1 MINTKNV
8 FKKLLGLSLSAI
20 IAVTSLGGT
29 AAFASDGRL
38 SDKSIN
44 DIVKYRATDTGFF
57 SNNANAVS
65 KDGDALK
72 IQSSLKANGEISEY
86 TQPVT
91 RNFALDKSGDV
102 LGSLSFKIKADENN
116 TNKHSL
122 LFAFMNADDSASKE
136 STTFIIGENG
146 YLGSQNDQG
155 WTYNPVD
162 KVRQYAKGQF
172 YTIGIVFNKNYT
184 YDMYVDGAEIG
195 TISVKDEHKTMID
208 AMSNIKFKI
217 TVHESEV
224 GANKQA
230 TFYMKDIMWQVGGGA
245 LVAETE
251 KSEYVSGDTAAVKF
265 SAPIMNKDE
274 VSKVKLFESATGA
287 EQSAAAVFDGDNVK
301 VTLPNNLKSGR
312 EYRIELPEF
321 KDCLGNTLT
330 NDNVY
335 FNISEDAD
343 DKHAVTDLFET
354 FNNFT
359 GSGITATP
367 NGWTRS
373 TRGNNEGTIEKKIES
388 DGNAVMNFGH
398 DSTPDGAR
406 WKFVALWY
414 DLKTSYK
421 TGTLTMSY
429 DIAPQIGD
437 PGSWQNDP
445 ENWNA
450 TSFGFYALS
459 SIPTDQGDSVKKGAL
474 LSGQLGSKLGGAKT
488 LVSSDNE
495 LKTDTDSK
503 WATGLELTDSNLN
516 TWHSVKMV
524 LDLDKHIYKYFFDG
538 ELINTSTTLFDDVD
552 SATDYSKIKTNGI
565 RGIGLITGTYGKKSE
580 QLIDNIKV
588 SHSTNKALGES
599 TNLLRENFD
608 NYKEEGNLF
617 DNAAYEGYLP
627 QNWYS
632 TNLWGNQIAASLKPY
647 ADSSRGTALEMGI
660 IIPDDI
666 DSRQENDG
674 AQWGYPEL
682 YHPFEKQYT
691 TGVLT
696 VDYDVNP
703 LKLVDPTTEGLD
715 KVTSKWYT
723 AGNAMTTF
731 NMTLYKDIYTGD
743 EVDQK
748 IGGNKINKNNAKRIF
763 GIQNKNFSV
772 YKNNTADNK
781 GVYTSANA
789 KAATE
794 GQWYRVRHI
803 IDIDNDVIET
813 YLGTTDEDM
822 TLFGISKLS
831 DFTYKENNAVTGS
844 LKDGIGGIGFGM
856 NDKAFLGDTCVDNI
870 SVKYTPFKSSK
881 GISAVRFSDYSGIA
895 YGSAS
900 ETTTLAD
907 TIAISFTDAP
917 DVSNADISL
926 YETANPT
933 KTIGYTGALSETAD
947 NVYIMNLNEF
957 LTANT
962 EYTLKVD
969 GVTCGGEAIEA
980 YTHKITAEK
989 NGEFVIEPMKI
1000 SVNGSVKSDGENY
1013 ATETLKSGDT
1023 VETSVV
1029 IINTTGTKH
1038 EWAFSSGVYKNKMLN
1053 KFDYRMI
1060 SLDGTSADGKYAKA
1074 VCTFNIDDETVKDLT
1089 KIRAY
1094 LWNGM
1099 TAMRP
1104 QSASCD
1110 LICGAAE

>member
-8 FKKLLGLSLSAI
+8 FKKLLDLSLSSI

-57 SNNANAVS
+57 ANNANAVS
-65 KDGDALK
+65 KDDDALK
-72 IQSSLKANGEISEY
+72 IQSSVNKNNEVSEHS
-86 TQPVT
+86 QPVT
-91 RNFALDKSGDV
+91 RSFALDKSGDV
-102 LGSLSFKIKADENN
+102 LGSFSFDIKAGENN
-116 TNKHSL
+116 TNQHSL
-122 LFAFMNADDSASKE
+122 LFAFRNPDDPNSDIKPVF
-136 STTFIIGENG
+136 FIIGENG
-146 YLGSQNDQG
+146 FLGSQTNPG
-155 WTYNPVD
+155 WTYNPTDIVQ
-162 KVRQYAKGQF
+162 QYTKGQ
-172 YTIGIVFNKNYT
+172 YYKIGIVFNKDYT
-184 YDMYVDGAEIG
+184 YDIYVDGTKLGRGVISAENQRA
-195 TISVKDEHKTMID
+195 KLD
-208 AMSNIKFKI
+208 AMTNIDFMI
-217 TVHESEV
+217 AVHDNTKN
-224 GANKQA
+224 ADNRA

-251 KSEYVSGDTAAVKF
+251 KKVYSSGDTATVKF

-287 EQSAAAVFDGDNVK
+287 EQSAAAVFDGDNVN

-321 KDCLGNTLT
+321 KDCFGNTLT

-335 FNISEDAD
+335 FNVAASSGSHEVIDFFESFDSMGTGTKAKPTGWNRSVRGDA
-343 DKHAVTDLFET
+343 
-354 FNNFT
+354 
-359 GSGITATP
+359 
-367 NGWTRS
+367 
-373 TRGNNEGTIEKKIES
+373 NEGFSEKA
-388 DGNAVMNFGH
+388 DNNGNSVMRFGH
-398 DSTPDGAR
+398 DGTSSSGNPWR
-406 WKFVALWY
+406 FVTMWC
-414 DLKTSYK
+414 DLGTTFTS
-421 TGTLTMSY
+421 GTLTMSY
-429 DIAPQIGD
+429 DIAPMVAD
-437 PGSWQNDP
+437 PGNWQSDTLYDSS
-445 ENWNA
+445 A
-450 TSFGFYALS
+450 FGFFALS
-459 SIPTDQGDSVKKGAL
+459 KTEAAGNPGDFVKKGAF

-488 LVSSDNE
+488 TVSAANE
-495 LKTDTDSK
+495 NKADTDNK
-503 WATGLELTDSNLN
+503 WATGLELTESNVN
-516 TWHSVKMV
+516 EWHSVTMV
-524 LDLDKHIYKYFFDG
+524 LDLDNGVYKYYLDG
-538 ELINTSTTLFDDVD
+538 ELKNTSENLFNDVD
-552 SATDYSKIKTNGI
+552 SISDYSKIKSVGI
-565 RGIGLITGTYGKKSE
+565 RGIGLASGEYAKKSE

-599 TNLLRENFD
+599 VDDFSEDWSGYTYHAWTADDQWTQKVGCHSIRPANWGHRSYGWEGAALSEPVADENGNIAMKMGLCSD
-608 NYKEEGNLF
+608 KE
-617 DNAAYEGYLP
+617 
-627 QNWYS
+627 
-632 TNLWGNQIAASLKPY
+632 WGA
-647 ADSSRGTALEMGI
+647 
-660 IIPDDI
+660 
-666 DSRQENDG
+666 
-674 AQWGYPEL
+674 PEL
-682 YHPFEKQYT
+682 YHPLNEKYT
-691 TGVLT
+691 SGIIT
-696 VDYDVNP
+696 VDYDVKAERIVSDSDEDYSALTYSNKSLNAFNFTIYSEKFDDTQMG
-703 LKLVDPTTEGLD
+703 LKEMADGKKYSYPGSDYMSAKYGRRAFSITNGEMLVNKTSGADA
-715 KVTSKWYT
+715 VTSKQISAQTWY
-723 AGNAMTTF
+723 
-731 NMTLYKDIYTGD
+731 
-743 EVDQK
+743 
-748 IGGNKINKNNAKRIF
+748 
-763 GIQNKNFSV
+763 S
-772 YKNNTADNK
+772 
-781 GVYTSANA
+781 
-789 KAATE
+789 
-794 GQWYRVRHI
+794 VRHVM
-803 IDIDNDVIET
+803 DIDNNRIET
-813 YLGTTDEDM
+813 YIKNNDNYELLGVTPISGFDYTDNNV
-822 TLFGISKLS
+822 
-831 DFTYKENNAVTGS
+831 TYFDHTS
-844 LKDGIGGIGFGM
+844 IGGIGFAV
-856 NDKAFLGDTCVDNI
+856 NEKAYLSDTRLDNI

-933 KTIGYTGALSETAD
+933 KTIGYTGALSETAN

-1110 LICGAAE
+1110 LICGAAK

>member
-44 DIVKYRATDTGFF
+44 DIVKYRATDTGLFA
-57 SNNANAVS
+57 NNANAVS

-72 IQSSLKANGEISEY
+72 IQSSVNKNNEVSEHS
-86 TQPVT
+86 QPVT
-91 RNFALDKSGDV
+91 RAFALDKSGDV
-102 LGSLSFKIKADENN
+102 LGGFSFDIKAGENN
-116 TNKHSL
+116 TNQHSL
-122 LFAFMNADDSASKE
+122 LFAFRNPDDPNSDIKPVF
-136 STTFIIGENG
+136 FIIGENG
-146 YLGSQNDQG
+146 FLGSQTNPG
-155 WTYNPVD
+155 WTYNPTDIVQ
-162 KVRQYAKGQF
+162 QYTKGQ
-172 YTIGIVFNKNYT
+172 YYKIGIVFNKDYT
-184 YDMYVDGAEIG
+184 YDIYVDGPKLGRGVISAENQRA
-195 TISVKDEHKTMID
+195 KLD
-208 AMSNIKFKI
+208 AMTNIDFMI
-217 TVHESEV
+217 AVHDNTKN
-224 GANKQA
+224 ADNRA
-230 TFYMKDIMWQVGGGA
+230 TFYMKDIMWQVGGGT

-265 SAPIMNKDE
+265 SAPIMNPDA
-274 VSKVKLFESATGA
+274 VSNVKLYESATGTA
-287 EQSAAAVFDGDNVK
+287 LTTDAAAYDGENVTVK
-301 VTLPNNLKSGR
+301 LPGNLKANA

-335 FNISEDAD
+335 FNVAASSGSHEVIDF
-343 DKHAVTDLFET
+343 FES
-354 FNNFT
+354 FESM
-359 GSGITATP
+359 GSGTKAKP
-367 NGWTRS
+367 NGWNRS
-373 TRGNNEGTIEKKIES
+373 NRGEANEGFSEKA
-388 DGNAVMNFGH
+388 DNNGNAVLKLGH
-398 DSTPDGAR
+398 DGSAATGNPWR
-406 WKFVALWY
+406 FVTMWY
-414 DLKTSYK
+414 DLGTTFT
-421 TGTLTMSY
+421 TGKLTMSY
-429 DIAPQIGD
+429 DIAPSVVN
-437 PGSWQNDP
+437 PGNWQSDTLYDST
-445 ENWNA
+445 A
-450 TSFGFYALS
+450 FFFYALS
-459 SIPTDQGDSVKKGAL
+459 SMPDNADQALGGGAV

-488 LVSSDNE
+488 KASPTNE
-495 LKTDTDSK
+495 NKSDTDSK
-503 WATGLELTDSNLN
+503 WATGLEVTDGNLN

-524 LDLDKHIYKYFFDG
+524 LDLDNYIYEYYFDG
-538 ELINTSTTLFDDVD
+538 KLINTSTTLFDDVYD
-552 SATDYSKIKTNGI
+552 VSDYSKIKDGI
-565 RGIGLITGTYGKKSE
+565 RGIGLGTSQYAKKSE

-588 SHSTNKALGES
+588 SHSTNKALGEE
-599 TNLLRENFD
+599 TELLSENF
-608 NYKEEGNLF
+608 
-617 DNAAYEGYLP
+617 NAYTETNNILNNGTAYLP
-627 QNWYS
+627 SGWS
-632 TNLWGNQIAASLKPY
+632 HANLWGNQVATVLKPY
-647 ADSSRGTALEMGI
+647 EDTERGTSLEMGLQI
-660 IIPDDI
+660 AEKE
-666 DSRQENDG
+666 SYVYNDNER
-674 AQWGYPEL
+674 WNNPEL
-682 YHPFEKQYT
+682 YRALDQKYT
-691 TGVLT
+691 SGILT
-696 VDYDVNP
+696 MEYDVNP
-703 LKLVDPTTEGLD
+703 ATLIDVNDTRLD
-715 KVTSKWYT
+715 KIKGKWYDVDT
-723 AGNAMTTF
+723 AITSF
-731 NMTLYKDIYTGD
+731 NMTLYSEVYTGNQTAQNTND
-743 EVDQK
+743 NQIKAV
-748 IGGNKINKNNAKRIF
+748 NAKRIF
-763 GIQNKNFSV
+763 GIQNKNLSV
-772 YKNNTADNK
+772 YKDNTGSTSAPK
-781 GVYTSANA
+781 GVYGASYA

-794 GQWYRVRHI
+794 GQWYRIRHI

-813 YLGTTDEDM
+813 YIGTTENDL
-822 TLFGISKLS
+822 TLAGITKLS
-831 DFTYKENNAVTGS
+831 YFGLEG
-844 LKDGIGGIGFGM
+844 GIGGIGFGM
-856 NDKAFLGDTCVDNI
+856 NAYSFLGKTYLDNI

-980 YTHKITAEK
+980 YIHKITAEK
-989 NGEFVIEPMKI
+989 NGELVIEPMKI

-1099 TAMRP
+1099 TAMQP

>member
-57 SNNANAVS
+57 ANNANAVS
-65 KDGDALK
+65 RDDDALK
-72 IQSSLKANGEISEY
+72 IQSGLDGKGDVIQD

-91 RNFALDKSGDV
+91 RAFTLDKSGDV
-102 LGSLSFKIKADENN
+102 LGSFSFDIKAGENN

-122 LFAFMNADDSASKE
+122 LFAFRNPDDPGSNIKPVF
-136 STTFIIGENG
+136 FIIGEDG
-146 YLGSQNDQG
+146 FLGSRA
-155 WTYNPVD
+155 NPEW
-162 KVRQYAKGQF
+162 QYTPRDIAQQYTKGQ
-172 YTIGIVFNKNYT
+172 YYKIGVVFNKDYT
-184 YDMYVDGAEIG
+184 YDICVDGEKIG
-195 TISVKDEHKTMID
+195 TGVISAEDQKAKLDVMTKIDFMIAVHDETKDVE
-208 AMSNIKFKI
+208 NR
-217 TVHESEV
+217 
-224 GANKQA
+224 A

-265 SAPIMNKDE
+265 SAPIMNKGE
-274 VSKVKLFESATGA
+274 VSKVKLYESATGA
-287 EQSAAAVFDGDNVK
+287 KQSVAAAFDGDNVN

-335 FNISEDAD
+335 FNVAASSSVRDIIDEYEGFEAMPSGDYTKPAGWYLQQRSNGQILAFSRAVDDEQYGKSLEIGKIS
-343 DKHAVTDLFET
+343 
-354 FNNFT
+354 
-359 GSGITATP
+359 ATP
-367 NGWTRS
+367 TSGDAGWS
-373 TRGNNEGTIEKKIES
+373 GGGLYYPLAKKYS
-388 DGNAVMNFGH
+388 DGTV
-398 DSTPDGAR
+398 TI
-406 WKFVALWY
+406 
-414 DLKTSYK
+414 
-421 TGTLTMSY
+421 SY
-429 DIAPQIGD
+429 DIKPQQYTFTDYRNQTQNVQKSFEFVAYNEALPEEGIKWFATD
-437 PGSWQNDP
+437 PTMINKP
-445 ENWNA
+445 A
-450 TSFGFYALS
+450 YAK
-459 SIPTDQGDSVKKGAL
+459 V
-474 LSGQLGSKLGGAKT
+474 LSGVMGTALGCPNTNINVGNSVGKSTYENNWEKAKVFDEGVLSEKWYHIDMKLDFDNGLYTYYVDGEQKFSSST
-488 LVSSDNE
+488 LLNE
-495 LKTDTDSK
+495 I
-503 WATGLELTDSNLN
+503 GLN
-516 TWHSVKMV
+516 TGIAAIGMSITNYTNV
-524 LDLDKHIYKYFFDG
+524 
-538 ELINTSTTLFDDVD
+538 TSQ
-552 SATDYSKIKTNGI
+552 
-565 RGIGLITGTYGKKSE
+565 R
-580 QLIDNIKV
+580 IDNIKV
-588 SHSTNKALGES
+588 SHSTNKALGEE
-599 TNLLRENFD
+599 TELLNENF
-608 NYKEEGNLF
+608 
-617 DNAAYEGYLP
+617 NAYTETNNILNNGTAYLP
-627 QNWYS
+627 SGWS
-632 TNLWGNQIAASLKPY
+632 HANLWGNQVATVLKPY
-647 ADSSRGTALEMGI
+647 ADTERGTSLEMGLQI
-660 IIPDDI
+660 AEKE
-666 DSRQENDG
+666 SYVYNDNER
-674 AQWGYPEL
+674 WNNPEL
-682 YHPFEKQYT
+682 YHALDQKYT
-691 TGVLT
+691 SGILT
-696 VDYDVNP
+696 MEYDVNP
-703 LKLVDPTTEGLD
+703 ATLIDVNDTRLD
-715 KVTSKWYT
+715 KIKGSWYDADTAITS
-723 AGNAMTTF
+723 F
-731 NMTLYKDIYTGD
+731 NMTLYSEVYTGNQTAQNTND
-743 EVDQK
+743 NQIK
-748 IGGNKINKNNAKRIF
+748 AANAKRIF
-763 GIQNKNFSV
+763 GIQNKNLSV
-772 YKNNTADNK
+772 YKDNTGSTSAPK
-781 GVYTSANA
+781 GVYGAAYA

-813 YLGTTDEDM
+813 YIGTTEND
-822 TLFGISKLS
+822 LALAGITKLS
-831 DFTYKENNAVTGS
+831 YFGLEG
-844 LKDGIGGIGFGM
+844 GIGGIGFGM
-856 NDKAFLGDTCVDNI
+856 NAYSFLGKTYLDNI

-907 TIAISFTDAP
+907 TIAISFTDTP

-989 NGEFVIEPMKI
+989 NGELVIEPMKI

-1013 ATETLKSGDT
+1013 ATETLKSGDA
-1023 VETSVV
+1023 VETSVI

-1099 TAMRP
+1099 TAMQP

>member
-57 SNNANAVS
+57 ANNANAVS

-230 TFYMKDIMWQVGGGA
+230 TFYMKDIMWQGGGGA

-599 TNLLRENFD
+599 VDDFSEDWSGYTYHAWTADDQWTQKVGCHSIRPANWGHRSYGWEGAALSEPVADESGNIAMKIGLCSD
-608 NYKEEGNLF
+608 KE
-617 DNAAYEGYLP
+617 
-627 QNWYS
+627 
-632 TNLWGNQIAASLKPY
+632 WGA
-647 ADSSRGTALEMGI
+647 
-660 IIPDDI
+660 
-666 DSRQENDG
+666 
-674 AQWGYPEL
+674 PEL
-682 YHPFEKQYT
+682 YHPLNEKYT
-691 TGVLT
+691 SGIIT
-696 VDYDVNP
+696 VDYDVKAERIVSDSDEDYSALTYSNKSLNAFNFTIYSEKFDDTQMG
-703 LKLVDPTTEGLD
+703 LKEMADGKKYSYPGSDYMSAKYGRRAFSITNGEMLVNKTSGADA
-715 KVTSKWYT
+715 VTSKQISAQTWY
-723 AGNAMTTF
+723 
-731 NMTLYKDIYTGD
+731 
-743 EVDQK
+743 
-748 IGGNKINKNNAKRIF
+748 
-763 GIQNKNFSV
+763 S
-772 YKNNTADNK
+772 
-781 GVYTSANA
+781 
-789 KAATE
+789 
-794 GQWYRVRHI
+794 VRHVM
-803 IDIDNDVIET
+803 DIDNNRIET
-813 YLGTTDEDM
+813 YIKNNDNYELLGVTPISGFDYTDNNV
-822 TLFGISKLS
+822 
-831 DFTYKENNAVTGS
+831 TYFDHTS
-844 LKDGIGGIGFGM
+844 IGGIGFAV
-856 NDKAFLGDTCVDNI
+856 NEKAYLSDTRLDNI

-881 GISAVRFSDYSGIA
+881 GISAVRFTDYSGIA

-933 KTIGYTGALSETAD
+933 KTIGYTGTLSETAD

-989 NGEFVIEPMKI
+989 NGELVIEPMKI

-1110 LICGAAE
+1110 LTCGAAE

>member
-8 FKKLLGLSLSAI
+8 FKKLLDLSLSAI

-57 SNNANAVS
+57 TNNANAVS

-72 IQSSLKANGEISEY
+72 IQSSVNKNNEVSEHS
-86 TQPVT
+86 QPVT
-91 RNFALDKSGDV
+91 RAFALDKSGDV
-102 LGSLSFKIKADENN
+102 LGSFSFDIKAGENN
-116 TNKHSL
+116 TNQHSL
-122 LFAFMNADDSASKE
+122 LFAFRNPDDPNSDIKPVF
-136 STTFIIGENG
+136 FIIGENG
-146 YLGSQNDQG
+146 FLGSQTNPG
-155 WTYNPVD
+155 WTYNPTDIVQ
-162 KVRQYAKGQF
+162 QYTKGQ
-172 YTIGIVFNKNYT
+172 YYKIGIVFNKDYT
-184 YDMYVDGAEIG
+184 YDIYVDGTKLGRGVISAENQ
-195 TISVKDEHKTMID
+195 KTKLD
-208 AMSNIKFKI
+208 AMTNIDFMI
-217 TVHESEV
+217 AVHDNTKN
-224 GANKQA
+224 ADNRA
-230 TFYMKDIMWQVGGGA
+230 TFYMKDIMWQVGGGT

-287 EQSAAAVFDGDNVK
+287 EQSAAAVFDGDNVN

-321 KDCLGNTLT
+321 KDCFGNTLT

-335 FNISEDAD
+335 FNVAASSGSHEVIDFFESFDSMGTGTKAKPTGWNRSVRGDA
-343 DKHAVTDLFET
+343 
-354 FNNFT
+354 
-359 GSGITATP
+359 
-367 NGWTRS
+367 
-373 TRGNNEGTIEKKIES
+373 NEGFSEKA
-388 DGNAVMNFGH
+388 DNNGNSVMRFGH
-398 DSTPDGAR
+398 DGTSSSGNPWR
-406 WKFVALWY
+406 FVTMWC
-414 DLKTSYK
+414 DLGTTFTS
-421 TGTLTMSY
+421 GTLTMSY
-429 DIAPQIGD
+429 DIAPMVAD
-437 PGSWQNDP
+437 PGNWQSDTLYDSS
-445 ENWNA
+445 A
-450 TSFGFYALS
+450 FGFFALS
-459 SIPTDQGDSVKKGAL
+459 KTEAAGNPGDFVKKGAF

-488 LVSSDNE
+488 TVSAANE
-495 LKTDTDSK
+495 NKADTDNK
-503 WATGLELTDSNLN
+503 WATGLELTESNVN
-516 TWHSVKMV
+516 EWHSVTMV
-524 LDLDKHIYKYFFDG
+524 LDLDNGVYKYYLDG
-538 ELINTSTTLFDDVD
+538 ELKNTSENLFNDVD
-552 SATDYSKIKTNGI
+552 SISDYSKIKSVGI
-565 RGIGLITGTYGKKSE
+565 RGIGLASGEYAKKSE

-599 TNLLRENFD
+599 VDDFSEDWSGYTYHAWTADDQWTQKVGCHSIRPANWGHRSYGWEGAALSEPVADENGNIAMKMGLCSD
-608 NYKEEGNLF
+608 KE
-617 DNAAYEGYLP
+617 
-627 QNWYS
+627 
-632 TNLWGNQIAASLKPY
+632 WGA
-647 ADSSRGTALEMGI
+647 
-660 IIPDDI
+660 
-666 DSRQENDG
+666 
-674 AQWGYPEL
+674 PEL
-682 YHPFEKQYT
+682 YHPLNEKYT
-691 TGVLT
+691 SGIIT
-696 VDYDVNP
+696 VDYDVKAERIVSDSDEDYSALTYSNKSLNAFNFTIYSEKFDDTQMG
-703 LKLVDPTTEGLD
+703 LKEMADGKKYSYPGSDYMSAKYGRRAFSITNGEMLVNKTSGADA
-715 KVTSKWYT
+715 VTSKQISAQTWY
-723 AGNAMTTF
+723 
-731 NMTLYKDIYTGD
+731 
-743 EVDQK
+743 
-748 IGGNKINKNNAKRIF
+748 
-763 GIQNKNFSV
+763 S
-772 YKNNTADNK
+772 
-781 GVYTSANA
+781 
-789 KAATE
+789 
-794 GQWYRVRHI
+794 VRHVM
-803 IDIDNDVIET
+803 DIDNNRIET
-813 YLGTTDEDM
+813 YIKNNDNYELLGVTPISGFDYTDNNV
-822 TLFGISKLS
+822 
-831 DFTYKENNAVTGS
+831 TYFDHTS
-844 LKDGIGGIGFGM
+844 IGGIGFAV
-856 NDKAFLGDTCVDNI
+856 NEKAYLSDTRLDNI

-933 KTIGYTGALSETAD
+933 KTIGYTGALSETAN

-1110 LICGAAE
+1110 LICGAAK

>member
-57 SNNANAVS
+57 TNNANAVS

-72 IQSSLKANGEISEY
+72 IQSSVNKNNEVSEHS
-86 TQPVT
+86 QPVT
-91 RNFALDKSGDV
+91 RAFALDKSGDV
-102 LGSLSFKIKADENN
+102 LGSFSFDIKAGENN
-116 TNKHSL
+116 TNQHSL
-122 LFAFMNADDSASKE
+122 LFAFRNPDDPNSDIKPVF
-136 STTFIIGENG
+136 FIIGENG
-146 YLGSQNDQG
+146 FLGSQTNPS
-155 WTYNPVD
+155 WTYNPTDIVQ
-162 KVRQYAKGQF
+162 QYTKGQ
-172 YTIGIVFNKNYT
+172 YYKIGIVFNKDYT
-184 YDMYVDGAEIG
+184 YDIYVDGTKLGRGVISAENQRA
-195 TISVKDEHKTMID
+195 KLD
-208 AMSNIKFKI
+208 AMTNIDFMI
-217 TVHESEV
+217 AVHDNTKN
-224 GANKQA
+224 ADNRA
-230 TFYMKDIMWQVGGGA
+230 TFYMKDIMWQVGGGT

-287 EQSAAAVFDGDNVK
+287 EQSAAAVFDGDNVN

-335 FNISEDAD
+335 FNVAASSGSHEVIDF
-343 DKHAVTDLFET
+343 FES
-354 FNNFT
+354 FESM
-359 GSGITATP
+359 GSGTKAKP
-367 NGWTRS
+367 NGWNRS
-373 TRGNNEGTIEKKIES
+373 NRGEANEGFSEKA
-388 DGNAVMNFGH
+388 DNNGNAVLKLGH
-398 DSTPDGAR
+398 DGSAATGNPWR
-406 WKFVALWY
+406 FVTMWY
-414 DLKTSYK
+414 DLGTTFT
-421 TGTLTMSY
+421 TGKLTMSY
-429 DIAPQIGD
+429 DIAPSVVN
-437 PGSWQNDP
+437 PGNWQSDTLYDST
-445 ENWNA
+445 A
-450 TSFGFYALS
+450 FFFYALS
-459 SIPTDQGDSVKKGAL
+459 SMPDNADQALGGGAV

-488 LVSSDNE
+488 KASPTNE
-495 LKTDTDSK
+495 NKSDTDSK
-503 WATGLELTDSNLN
+503 WATGLEVTDGNLN

-524 LDLDKHIYKYFFDG
+524 LDLDNYIYEYYFDG
-538 ELINTSTTLFDDVD
+538 KLINTSTTLFDDVYD
-552 SATDYSKIKTNGI
+552 VSDYSKIKDGI
-565 RGIGLITGTYGKKSE
+565 RGIGLGTSQYAKKSE

-599 TNLLRENFD
+599 VDDFSEDWSGYTYHAWTADDQWTQKVGCHSIRPANWGHRSYGWEGAALSEPVADENGNIAMKMGLCSD
-608 NYKEEGNLF
+608 KE
-617 DNAAYEGYLP
+617 
-627 QNWYS
+627 
-632 TNLWGNQIAASLKPY
+632 WGA
-647 ADSSRGTALEMGI
+647 
-660 IIPDDI
+660 
-666 DSRQENDG
+666 
-674 AQWGYPEL
+674 PEL
-682 YHPFEKQYT
+682 YHPLNEKYT
-691 TGVLT
+691 SGIIT
-696 VDYDVNP
+696 VDYDVKAERIVSDSDEDYSALTYSNKSLNAFNFTIYSEKFDDTQMG
-703 LKLVDPTTEGLD
+703 LKEMADGKKYSYPGSDYMSAKYGRRAFSITNGEMLVNKTSGADA
-715 KVTSKWYT
+715 VTSKQISAQTWY
-723 AGNAMTTF
+723 
-731 NMTLYKDIYTGD
+731 
-743 EVDQK
+743 
-748 IGGNKINKNNAKRIF
+748 
-763 GIQNKNFSV
+763 S
-772 YKNNTADNK
+772 
-781 GVYTSANA
+781 
-789 KAATE
+789 
-794 GQWYRVRHI
+794 VRHVM
-803 IDIDNDVIET
+803 DIDNNRIET
-813 YLGTTDEDM
+813 YIKNNNNYELLGVTPISGFDYTDNNV
-822 TLFGISKLS
+822 
-831 DFTYKENNAVTGS
+831 TYFDHTS
-844 LKDGIGGIGFGM
+844 IGGIGFAV
-856 NDKAFLGDTCVDNI
+856 NEKAYLSDTRLDNI

-933 KTIGYTGALSETAD
+933 KTIGYTGTLSETAD

-989 NGEFVIEPMKI
+989 NGELVIEPMKI

-1099 TAMRP
+1099 TAMQP

-1110 LICGAAE
+1110 LICGAAK

>member
-57 SNNANAVS
+57 TNNANAVS

-72 IQSSLKANGEISEY
+72 IQSSVNKNNEASEHS
-86 TQPVT
+86 QPVT
-91 RNFALDKSGDV
+91 RAFALDKSGDV
-102 LGSLSFKIKADENN
+102 LGSFSFDIKAGENN
-116 TNKHSL
+116 TNQHSL
-122 LFAFMNADDSASKE
+122 LFAFRNPDDPNSDIKPVF
-136 STTFIIGENG
+136 FIIGENG
-146 YLGSQNDQG
+146 FLGSQTNPG
-155 WTYNPVD
+155 WTYNPTDIVQ
-162 KVRQYAKGQF
+162 QYTKGQ
-172 YTIGIVFNKNYT
+172 YYKIGIVFNKDYT
-184 YDMYVDGAEIG
+184 YDIYVDGTKLGRGVISAENQRA
-195 TISVKDEHKTMID
+195 KLD
-208 AMSNIKFKI
+208 AMTNIDFMI
-217 TVHESEV
+217 AVHDNTKN
-224 GANKQA
+224 ADNRA

-287 EQSAAAVFDGDNVK
+287 EQSAAAAFDGDNVN

-321 KDCLGNTLT
+321 KDCFGNTLT

-335 FNISEDAD
+335 FNVAASSGSHEVID
-343 DKHAVTDLFET
+343 VFES
-354 FNNFT
+354 FESM
-359 GSGITATP
+359 GSGTKAKPT
-367 NGWTRS
+367 GWNRS
-373 TRGNNEGTIEKKIES
+373 VRGDANEGFSEKA
-388 DGNAVMNFGH
+388 DNNGNSVMRFGH
-398 DSTPDGAR
+398 DGTSSSGNPWR
-406 WKFVALWY
+406 FVTMWC
-414 DLKTSYK
+414 DLGTTFTS
-421 TGTLTMSY
+421 GTLTMSY
-429 DIAPQIGD
+429 DIAPMVAD
-437 PGSWQNDP
+437 PGNWQSDTLYDSS
-445 ENWNA
+445 A
-450 TSFGFYALS
+450 FGFFALS
-459 SIPTDQGDSVKKGAL
+459 KTEAAGNPGDFVKKGAF

-488 LVSSDNE
+488 TVSAANE
-495 LKTDTDSK
+495 NKADTDNK
-503 WATGLELTDSNLN
+503 WATGLELTESNVN
-516 TWHSVKMV
+516 EWHSVTMV
-524 LDLDKHIYKYFFDG
+524 LDLDNGVYKYYLDG
-538 ELINTSTTLFDDVD
+538 ELKNTSENLFNDVD
-552 SATDYSKIKTNGI
+552 SISDYSKIKSVGI
-565 RGIGLITGTYGKKSE
+565 RGIGLASGEYAKKSE

-599 TNLLRENFD
+599 VDDFSEDWSGYTYHAWTADDQWTQKVGCHSIRPANWGHRSYGWEGAALSEPVADENGNIAMKMGLCSD
-608 NYKEEGNLF
+608 KE
-617 DNAAYEGYLP
+617 
-627 QNWYS
+627 
-632 TNLWGNQIAASLKPY
+632 WGA
-647 ADSSRGTALEMGI
+647 
-660 IIPDDI
+660 
-666 DSRQENDG
+666 
-674 AQWGYPEL
+674 PEL
-682 YHPFEKQYT
+682 YHPLNEKYT
-691 TGVLT
+691 SGIIT
-696 VDYDVNP
+696 VDYDVKAERIVSDSDEDYSALTYSNKSLNAFNFTIYSEKFDDTQMG
-703 LKLVDPTTEGLD
+703 LKEMADGKKYSYPGSDYMSAKYGRRAFSITNGEMLVNKTSGADA
-715 KVTSKWYT
+715 VTSKQISAQTWY
-723 AGNAMTTF
+723 
-731 NMTLYKDIYTGD
+731 
-743 EVDQK
+743 
-748 IGGNKINKNNAKRIF
+748 
-763 GIQNKNFSV
+763 S
-772 YKNNTADNK
+772 
-781 GVYTSANA
+781 
-789 KAATE
+789 
-794 GQWYRVRHI
+794 VRHVM
-803 IDIDNDVIET
+803 DIDNNRIET
-813 YLGTTDEDM
+813 YIKNNDNYELLGVTPISGFDYTDNNV
-822 TLFGISKLS
+822 
-831 DFTYKENNAVTGS
+831 TYFDHTS
-844 LKDGIGGIGFGM
+844 IGGIGFAV
-856 NDKAFLGDTCVDNI
+856 NEKAYLSDTRLDNI

-881 GISAVRFSDYSGIA
+881 GISAVRFTDYSGIA

-933 KTIGYTGALSETAD
+933 KTIGYTGTLSETAD

-989 NGEFVIEPMKI
+989 NGELVIEPMKI

-1099 TAMRP
+1099 TAMQP

-1110 LICGAAE
+1110 LICGVAE

>member
-57 SNNANAVS
+57 ANNANAVS
-65 KDGDALK
+65 KDDNALK
-72 IQSSLKANGEISEY
+72 IQSSVNKNNEVSEHS
-86 TQPVT
+86 QPVT
-91 RNFALDKSGDV
+91 RSFALDKSGDV
-102 LGSLSFKIKADENN
+102 LGSFSFDIKAGENN
-116 TNKHSL
+116 TNQHSL
-122 LFAFMNADDSASKE
+122 LFAFRNPDDPNSDIKPVF
-136 STTFIIGENG
+136 FIIGENG
-146 YLGSQNDQG
+146 FLGSQTNPG
-155 WTYNPVD
+155 WTYNPTD
-162 KVRQYAKGQF
+162 IVRQYTKGQY
-172 YTIGIVFNKNYT
+172 YTIGIVFNKDYT
-184 YDMYVDGAEIG
+184 YDIYVDETKLGRGVISAENQRA
-195 TISVKDEHKTMID
+195 KLD
-208 AMSNIKFKI
+208 AMTNIDFMI
-217 TVHESEV
+217 AVHDNTKNV
-224 GANKQA
+224 DNRA
-230 TFYMKDIMWQVGGGA
+230 TFYMKNVLWQVGGGA

-251 KSEYVSGDTAAVKF
+251 KSEYLSGDTAAVKF

-274 VSKVKLFESATGA
+274 VSNVKLYESATGA
-287 EQSAAAVFDGDNVK
+287 EQSAAAVFDGDNVN

-321 KDCLGNTLT
+321 KDCFGNTLT

-335 FNISEDAD
+335 FNVAASSGSHEVIDF
-343 DKHAVTDLFET
+343 FES
-354 FNNFT
+354 FESM
-359 GSGITATP
+359 GSGTKAKP
-367 NGWTRS
+367 NGWSRS
-373 TRGNNEGTIEKKIES
+373 NRESGNPNRGGYSKKVDNNGNSVMELGQDGSGDSEQMWRFVSMWCDLGTT
-388 DGNAVMNFGH
+388 F
-398 DSTPDGAR
+398 T
-406 WKFVALWY
+406 
-414 DLKTSYK
+414 
-421 TGTLTMSY
+421 TGKLTMSY
-429 DIAPQIGD
+429 DIAPQVQD
-437 PGSWQNDP
+437 PGSWQSDP
-445 ENWNA
+445 EHWDSTA
-450 TSFGFYALS
+450 FAFFALS
-459 SIPTDQGDSVKKGAL
+459 SIPNDGGDNATKGAL

-488 LVSSDNE
+488 KVDVSNE
-495 LKTDTDSK
+495 KKTETDTK
-503 WATGLELTDSNLN
+503 WATGLEVTDSNLN
-516 TWHSVKMV
+516 QWHSVKMV
-524 LDLDKHIYKYFFDG
+524 LDLDNYIYEYYFDG
-538 ELINTSTTLFDDVD
+538 KLINTSTTLFDDVD
-552 SATDYSKIKTNGI
+552 SVSDYSKIKTNGI
-565 RGIGLITGTYGKKSE
+565 RGISLGTGSLAKKSG

-588 SHSTNKALGES
+588 SHSTNKALGEE
-599 TNLLRENFD
+599 TELLSENF
-608 NYKEEGNLF
+608 
-617 DNAAYEGYLP
+617 NAYTETNNILNNGTAYLP
-627 QNWYS
+627 SGWS
-632 TNLWGNQIAASLKPY
+632 HANLWGNQVATVLKPY
-647 ADSSRGTALEMGI
+647 ADTERGTSLEMGLQI
-660 IIPDDI
+660 AEKE
-666 DSRQENDG
+666 SYVYNDNER
-674 AQWGYPEL
+674 WNNPEL
-682 YHPFEKQYT
+682 YRALDQKYT
-691 TGVLT
+691 SGILT
-696 VDYDVNP
+696 MEYDVNP
-703 LKLVDPTTEGLD
+703 ATLIDVNDTRLD
-715 KVTSKWYT
+715 KIKGKWYDVDT
-723 AGNAMTTF
+723 AITSF
-731 NMTLYKDIYTGD
+731 NMTLYSEVYTGNQTAQNTND
-743 EVDQK
+743 NQIK
-748 IGGNKINKNNAKRIF
+748 AANAKRIF
-763 GIQNKNFSV
+763 GIQNKNLSV
-772 YKNNTADNK
+772 YKDNTGSTSAPK
-781 GVYTSANA
+781 GVYGASYA

-794 GQWYRVRHI
+794 GQWYRIRHI

-813 YLGTTDEDM
+813 YIGTTENDL
-822 TLFGISKLS
+822 TLAGITKLS
-831 DFTYKENNAVTGS
+831 YFGLEG
-844 LKDGIGGIGFGM
+844 GIGGIGFGM
-856 NDKAFLGDTCVDNI
+856 NAYSFLGKTYLDNI

-881 GISAVRFSDYSGIA
+881 RISAVRFSDYSGIA

-907 TIAISFTDAP
+907 TIAISFTDTP

-989 NGEFVIEPMKI
+989 NGELVIEPMKI

-1099 TAMRP
+1099 TAMQP

>member
-57 SNNANAVS
+57 ANNANAVS
-65 KDGDALK
+65 KDDDALK
-72 IQSSLKANGEISEY
+72 IQSSVNKNNEVSEHS
-86 TQPVT
+86 QPVT
-91 RNFALDKSGDV
+91 RSFALDKSGDV
-102 LGSLSFKIKADENN
+102 LGSFSFDIKAGENN
-116 TNKHSL
+116 TNQHSL
-122 LFAFMNADDSASKE
+122 LFAFRNPDDPNSDIKPVF
-136 STTFIIGENG
+136 FIIGENG
-146 YLGSQNDQG
+146 FLGSQTNPG
-155 WTYNPVD
+155 WTYNPTDIVQ
-162 KVRQYAKGQF
+162 QYAKGQ
-172 YTIGIVFNKNYT
+172 YYKIGIVFNKDYT
-184 YDMYVDGAEIG
+184 YDIYVDGTKLGRGVISAENQRA
-195 TISVKDEHKTMID
+195 KLD
-208 AMSNIKFKI
+208 AMTNIDFMI
-217 TVHESEV
+217 AVHDNTKN
-224 GANKQA
+224 ADNRA
-230 TFYMKDIMWQVGGGA
+230 TFYMKDIMWQVGGGT

-251 KSEYVSGDTAAVKF
+251 KSEYVSDDTAAVKF

-287 EQSAAAVFDGDNVK
+287 EQSAAAAFDGDNVN

-321 KDCLGNTLT
+321 KDCFGNTLT

-335 FNISEDAD
+335 FNVAASSGSHEVIDF
-343 DKHAVTDLFET
+343 FET

-437 PGSWQNDP
+437 PGSWQNDS

-474 LSGQLGSKLGGAKT
+474 ISGQLGSKLGGANT

-524 LDLDKHIYKYFFDG
+524 LDLDKHIYKYYFDG

-565 RGIGLITGTYGKKSE
+565 RGIGLSTGTYGKKSE

-599 TNLLRENFD
+599 VDDFSEDWSGYTYHAWTADDQWTQKVGCHSIRPANWGHRSYGWEGAALSEPVADESGNIAMKMGLCSD
-608 NYKEEGNLF
+608 KE
-617 DNAAYEGYLP
+617 
-627 QNWYS
+627 
-632 TNLWGNQIAASLKPY
+632 WGA
-647 ADSSRGTALEMGI
+647 
-660 IIPDDI
+660 
-666 DSRQENDG
+666 
-674 AQWGYPEL
+674 PEL
-682 YHPFEKQYT
+682 YHPLNEKYT
-691 TGVLT
+691 SGIIT
-696 VDYDVNP
+696 VDYDVKAERVVSDSDEDYSALTYSNKSLNAFNFAIYSEKFDDTQMG
-703 LKLVDPTTEGLD
+703 LKEMADGKKYSYPGSDYMSAKYGRRAFSITNGEMLVNKTSGADA
-715 KVTSKWYT
+715 VTSKQISAQTWY
-723 AGNAMTTF
+723 
-731 NMTLYKDIYTGD
+731 
-743 EVDQK
+743 
-748 IGGNKINKNNAKRIF
+748 
-763 GIQNKNFSV
+763 S
-772 YKNNTADNK
+772 
-781 GVYTSANA
+781 
-789 KAATE
+789 
-794 GQWYRVRHI
+794 VRHVM
-803 IDIDNDVIET
+803 DIDNNRIET
-813 YLGTTDEDM
+813 YIKNNDNYELLGVTPISGFDYTDNN
-822 TLFGISKLS
+822 I
-831 DFTYKENNAVTGS
+831 TYFDHTS
-844 LKDGIGGIGFGM
+844 IGGIGFAV
-856 NDKAFLGDTCVDNI
+856 NDKAYLSDTRLDNI

-881 GISAVRFSDYSGIA
+881 GISAVRFADYSGIA

-933 KTIGYTGALSETAD
+933 KTIGYTGTLSETAD

-969 GVTCGGEAIEA
+969 GVTCGGEAIET

-989 NGEFVIEPMKI
+989 NGELVIEPMKI

-1099 TAMRP
+1099 TAMQP